1 MDGRF
6 SFTYVITFAESD
18 SLELCWF
25 DTFLLAHF
33 LGIIITIVR
42 NKQILTQTN
51 YDGRNYQM

>member
-6 SFTYVITFAESD
+6 SFTYVITFAESN

-33 LGIIITIVR
+33 LGMIITIVR
-42 NKQILTQTN
+42 T
-51 YDGRNYQM
+51 